1 MNRPRVTAQHRVEPI
16 DQRVL
21 CSPHAYTTPGVEVS
35 VSFDLHDHHAALDL
49 LDAAVREVKAQI
61 EETQGDV
68 IERNRAAFDEEI
80 REAHTI
86 ARRRESQ

>member
-35 VSFDLHDHHAALDL
+35 VSFDLHDHTAALNL
-49 LDAAVREVKAQI
+49 LDTAVRQVREQI
-61 EETQGDV
+61 EETKG
-68 IERNRAAFDEEI
+68 
-80 REAHTI
+80 
-86 ARRRESQ
+86 ESQ

>member
-1 MNRPRVTAQHRVEPI
+1 MNRPRVTATYELPAETFRAHGGRRWTSP
-16 DQRVL
+16 DVL
-21 CSPHAYTTPGVEVS
+21 VTVG
-35 VSFDLHDHHAALDL
+35 FDLHEHEGALKAL
-49 LDAAVREVKAQI
+49 ERAVADVRAQL

-68 IERNRAAFDEEI
+68 IERNRAAFEEEF

>member
-1 MNRPRVTAQHRVEPI
+1 MNRSRVTAQHRVEPI

-35 VSFDLHDHHAALDL
+35 VSFDLHDHEAALKL

-61 EETQGDV
+61 EETKEGGQ
-68 IERNRAAFDEEI
+68 
-80 REAHTI
+80 
-86 ARRRESQ
+86 

>member
-1 MNRPRVTAQHRVEPI
+1 MNRPRVTAQHEIEPI
-16 DQRVL
+16 DRVAW
-21 CSPHAYTTPGVEVS
+21 SGPGTHTTPGVEVS
-35 VSFDLHDHHAALDL
+35 VSFDLHDHAAALDL

-68 IERNRAAFDEEI
+68 VERNRAACDEEI

>member
-1 MNRPRVTAQHRVEPI
+1 MNRPRVTAQHRVEST
-16 DQRVL
+16 DKRVL
-21 CSPHAYTTPGVEVS
+21 CSPHAYTTPGVEVT
-35 VSFDLHDHHAALDL
+35 VSFDLHDHDAALAA
-49 LDAAVREVKAQI
+49 LDAAVREVWDQI

-68 IERNRAAFDEEI
+68 IERNRAAVDEEI